1 VLLLPLVLVYL
12 NWGLLALKRASL
24 QKLSLSNT
32 GLIGRRCV
40 AGFSPQSICA
50 EHPSYAHPNPTAA
63 GFIGAIP
70 AAKFRIQGSTKQN
83 FPNGFKKSG
92 GTIFER
98 KRLATA
104 ANPKRFWLKASLT
117 QGCSRIRNPGS
128 YQWQLWSTQFS

>member
-1 VLLLPLVLVYL
+1 MSTVKSTILRTDPVFRPVLLLPLVLVYL

-63 GFIGAIP
+63 GFIGATNLCP
-70 AAKFRIQGSTKQN
+70 AAKFRIQ
-83 FPNGFKKSG
+83 
-92 GTIFER
+92 
-98 KRLATA
+98 
-104 ANPKRFWLKASLT
+104 
-117 QGCSRIRNPGS
+117 
-128 YQWQLWSTQFS
+128 